1 MITKDSIRNIIGLS
15 KTNQPKTKIYMIGLE
30 SY

>member
-15 KTNQPKTKIYMIGLE
+15 KTNQPKTKIYIW
-30 SY
+30 